1 MRRVSV
7 AALVLGVLG
16 TPAAPAAPA
25 APATPAAPPRP
36 AGYRSAPD
44 ARPVRAGAVLPGPG
58 TYTDSIAR
66 GETRTYRVRLDGSSN
81 VFLSAVLAPAPGSA
95 VDVVDG
101 VSLSLR
107 TASGLLCGMRTDIR
121 LYGDTPRPVADYV
134 SRRVEAGRDCQEAG
148 EYDLVVEGVG
158 RGGDDGRRGPWRW
171 DLELGY
177 VVEPAPGPGDGPPPA
192 PTVWSTEPPASFGEG
207 SAGSGRA
214 AHGGT
219 GFNDAAPLAGA
230 GTWRDELRPG
240 ESRFYRVPVA
250 WGQQLFARARFGNAA
265 APPGR
270 SALPDGLRLAL
281 YNPARGAVDERKGL
295 YTGDPATLLLATAPA
310 AYANRSEGATD
321 AVSAMRFA
329 GSYYLQVS
337 LDRQAPTAVPIA
349 LDLALP
355 SVSAAWAGQEDA
367 GPARG
372 SGPVFGSDS
381 ASGSG
386 PVFGSDSVSGSGPG
400 SRSARGDAA
409 APGPDPVLRAVG
421 IAGISTGTVLVAS
434 LAAWPLL
441 ATRLS
446 RSRSRARPR
455 PRGRHARGA

>member
-1 MRRVSV
+1 MRRVTV

-16 TPAAPAAPA
+16 TTAAPASPVAPA
-25 APATPAAPPRP
+25 GPPRP
-36 AGYRSAPD
+36 TGYRNAPD
-44 ARPVRAGAVLPGPG
+44 ARPVRAGSVLPGPG

-81 VFLSAVLAPAPGSA
+81 VFLSAVLAPPPGAA

-107 TASGLLCGMRTDIR
+107 TASGLLCGMRADIR
-121 LYGDTPRPVADYV
+121 LYGDTARPVADYV
-134 SRRVEAGRDCQEAG
+134 SRRLEAGRDCQEAG
-148 EYDLVVEGVG
+148 EYDLVVQGVG
-158 RGGDDGRRGPWRW
+158 RDGDAGRRRAWRW

-177 VVEPAPGPGDGPPPA
+177 VVEPAPGPDAEPPPPPP
-192 PTVWSTEPPASFGEG
+192 PTAWSTAPPADLGADAPG
-207 SAGSGRA
+207 PGRA
-214 AHGGT
+214 ARGGT
-219 GFNDAAPLAGA
+219 GFNDAAQLAGA

-281 YNPARGAVDERKGL
+281 YNPARGAVDERRAL
-295 YTGDPATLLLATAPA
+295 YTGAPATLLLATAPA
-310 AYANRSEGATD
+310 AYANRTEGTSD
-321 AVSAMRFA
+321 AVSAMRFE

-337 LDRQAPTAVPIA
+337 LDRQAPASVPLA

-355 SVSAAWAGQEDA
+355 SSSAATGHEGSGLGA
-367 GPARG
+367 GP
-372 SGPVFGSDS
+372 
-381 ASGSG
+381 
-386 PVFGSDSVSGSGPG
+386 
-400 SRSARGDAA
+400 ARGDAA

-421 IAGISTGTVLVAS
+421 IAGISTGTVLVVS

-441 ATRLS
+441 ASRLS
-446 RSRSRARPR
+446 RSRARTR
-455 PRGRHARGA
+455 PRGRHARGT